1 MKIRTLALACAL
13 GALPAMAQDA
23 GTMATGADAGT
34 MDSAQSD
41 NPHSTTNR
49 NKKKKV
55 HDKGA
60 ARAGEKDNP
69 HSTDNPKRPPEGT
82 NRPADVERA
91 ESGNPHNPQ
100 SGHADAGQ

>member
-23 GTMATGADAGT
+23 GTMSTSADAGT
-34 MDSAQSD
+34 IDSAERD

-49 NKKKKV
+49 NKKKKAY
-55 HDKGA
+55 DKGA

-69 HSTDNPKRPPEGT
+69 HSTDNPKRPSEGT
-82 NRPADVERA
+82 NTPAEVERA
-91 ESGNPHNPQ
+91 ESANPHNAR
-100 SGHADAGQ
+100 SGQTDAGQ